1 MAVISSLGAGS
12 GVLTP
17 DKIDI
22 YKNAEIGAKIVP
34 MTKKIDKLKEQ
45 EEAMTNLI
53 TLTATLKTAVVDL
66 SDEAVFEKRKVTV
79 NGNDLTVQS
88 NDGVAV
94 QDMEIKV
101 NQLAKIDINQSKG
114 FDSETSSVVDSDTSM
129 TIDIDGD
136 SYDIDVKSGTTL
148 EELRDKINEATEGK
162 VIASILNTGG
172 DKPYS
177 LILKSSETGANQAI
191 TVTYGDTDG
200 DGTAN
205 ENPDDDFLGLN
216 NVQTAQDAEFV
227 YNGITINRSK
237 NLVDDLIVGVKI
249 ELTGDSGESN
259 YVSIKQDKEA
269 IADMID
275 EFVQSYNAWNSK
287 IAELTKFDPDGKS
300 TGVFQGDSTI
310 RMLQTDVKDAL
321 FDSSVD
327 SATKNVVVRKDE
339 NGNTTGVDV
348 YDANFRGMLGIEVN
362 QIGILT
368 FDRSEFLEEF
378 DKNSQKLQDDVV
390 ARFGKLNESLKRATD
405 SNSGYLKNYEDQ
417 LKREEDSLT
426 EQKDSSLK
434 FIDKK
439 YEIMA
444 MQFAAYDKMIS
455 DFNAQYGA
463 LQMAID
469 TQLAS
474 K

>member
-1 MAVISSLGAGS
+1 MAVISALGAGS

-22 YKNAEIGAKIVP
+22 YKNAEISAKINP
-34 MTKKIDKLKEQ
+34 MVKKIDKLKEQ

-66 SDEAVFEKRKVTV
+66 SDETVFEKRKVTI
-79 NGNDLTVQS
+79 NGKDLTVES

-101 NQLAKIDINQSKG
+101 NQLAKIDISQSKG
-114 FDSETSSVVDSDTSM
+114 FDSETSSVTDSDTSM
-129 TIDIDGD
+129 TIDIDGE
-136 SYDIDVKSGTTL
+136 SYDINISSGTTL

-162 VIASILNTGG
+162 VVASILNTGG
-172 DKPYS
+172 SKPFS
-177 LILKSSETGANQAI
+177 LILKSSETGANQEI
-191 TVTYGDTDG
+191 TVSYGDTDA

-205 ENPDDDFLGLN
+205 ENPDDDFLDLN
-216 NVQTAQDAEFV
+216 KVQTAQDAEFI

-259 YVSIKQDKEA
+259 FVSIKQDKEA
-269 IADMID
+269 IADMIE

-287 IAELTKFDPDGKS
+287 VTELTRFDPDGKS
-300 TGVFQGDSTI
+300 TGIFQGDSTI
-310 RMLQTDVKDAL
+310 RMLQTDVKNAL
-321 FDSSVD
+321 FNSSADST
-327 SATKNVVVRKDE
+327 TKNVVVRKDE

-362 QIGILT
+362 RTGILT
-368 FDRSEFLEEF
+368 FNRSEFLEEF
-378 DKNSQKLQDDVV
+378 DNNSQKLQDDVI

-405 SNSGYLKNYEDQ
+405 SNSGYLKNYEEQ
-417 LKREEDSLT
+417 IKREEDRLT
-426 EQKDSSLK
+426 EQKDSSLE
-434 FIDKK
+434 FIERK
-439 YEIMA
+439 YEVMV

-469 TQLAS
+469 AQLAR